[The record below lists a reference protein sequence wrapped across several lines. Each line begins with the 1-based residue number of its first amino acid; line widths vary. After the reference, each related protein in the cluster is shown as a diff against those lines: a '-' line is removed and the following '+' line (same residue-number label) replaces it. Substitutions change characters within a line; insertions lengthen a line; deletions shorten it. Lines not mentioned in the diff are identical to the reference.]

1 MRRFTQPKDLMQQL
15 VTGKDMSNRGTIHR
29 VPSPYSYVPCKG
41 LLPLIQLEI
50 RKSLF
55 LPNLLQCLH
64 SMIEKSDFALGCELG
79 ARTVGFNCPDA
90 FDKASLNDLKANG
103 NGVLQG
109 MVLHLN
115 IEY

>member
-1 MRRFTQPKDLMQQL
+1 MQQL
-15 VTGKDMSNRGTIHR
+15 VTGKDAER
-29 VPSPYSYVPCKG
+29 G

-64 SMIEKSDFALGCELG
+64 SMIEKSDFALSR
-79 ARTVGFNCPDA
+79 ARCTVGFNCPDA

-109 MVLHLN
+109 MVLHIFSN
-115 IEY
+115 IMEL